1 LKREDTLPTGAF
13 KVRGGVTLVSDLDP
27 EFRDRGLVA
36 ASTGN
41 HGQSV
46 AYAGREF
53 DVPAVVC
60 VPEDANPGKVRAM
73 ERLGARIEHHGELTD
88 ADIVGV
94 QSAAAPAMYRAW
106 SEGTLE
112 PHVLPGK
119 WPLRGPVRPGWS
131 CRRGTETHNSNSVY
145 PLPLFMAKYS
155 TGGGGGGDSETCELC
170 GAADA
175 NLRTAKVAGA
185 TLQVCPDCAQH
196 DESPS
201 PGGSGG
207 ASGSDGGSDRDRKRR
222 AARNTARVHDG
233 ASNTGDYWEDGADYD
248 DDQLPYLVSDY
259 GQRVTD
265 ARQDAGLQTE
275 ELADELDVDESD
287 LIAVEQGRATK
298 AGVGGSL
305 VEALEAELGV
315 ELVDET

>member
-1 LKREDTLPTGAF
+1 M
-13 KVRGGVTLVSDLDP
+13 
-27 EFRDRGLVA
+27 
-36 ASTGN
+36 
-41 HGQSV
+41 
-46 AYAGREF
+46 GRY
-53 DVPAVVC
+53 VP
-60 VPEDANPGKVRAM
+60 G
-73 ERLGARIEHHGELTD
+73 
-88 ADIVGV
+88 
-94 QSAAAPAMYRAW
+94 
-106 SEGTLE
+106 
-112 PHVLPGK
+112 
-119 WPLRGPVRPGWS
+119 GPVDE
-131 CRRGTETHNSNSVY
+131 GTETHNSNSVY

-201 PGGSGG
+201 PGGSSG

-222 AARNTARVHDG
+222 AAQNTARVHDR

-259 GQRVTD
+259 SQRVTD